1 MPSVLSSRDKIL
13 DVGESLFARRGYAGV
28 GMREVAQLS
37 GLGKSSLFHH
47 FRGKGQ
53 LYAEVRIRTL
63 KRIRDALAPFLT
75 LETAPLE
82 ALEEGM
88 CALIDSFAE
97 HPTSARLLLRGLVEE
112 EIFSGE
118 SPPEL
123 EEAEQILAELLDDL
137 SELIERGVKAG
148 ELRAVAV
155 PDTMQ
160 SLIGLVAYHFASGE
174 MGERILGEALF
185 SSSAVR
191 RRKREVVNFIRE
203 GLRAPRS
210 DRDEEREDPT

>member
-1 MPSVLSSRDKIL
+1 
-13 DVGESLFARRGYAGV
+13 
-28 GMREVAQLS
+28 
-37 GLGKSSLFHH
+37 
-47 FRGKGQ
+47 
-53 LYAEVRIRTL
+53 
-63 KRIRDALAPFLT
+63 
-75 LETAPLE
+75 
-82 ALEEGM
+82 M

-160 SLIGLVAYHFASGE
+160 SLIGLVAYHFASGA

>member
-1 MPSVLSSRDKIL
+1 MPSVRSSRDKFL

-160 SLIGLVAYHFASGE
+160 SLIGLVAYHFASGA

>member
-123 EEAEQILAELLDDL
+123 EEAEQILSELLDDL

-160 SLIGLVAYHFASGE
+160 SLIGLVAYHFASGA

>member
-160 SLIGLVAYHFASGE
+160 SLIGLVAYHFASGA